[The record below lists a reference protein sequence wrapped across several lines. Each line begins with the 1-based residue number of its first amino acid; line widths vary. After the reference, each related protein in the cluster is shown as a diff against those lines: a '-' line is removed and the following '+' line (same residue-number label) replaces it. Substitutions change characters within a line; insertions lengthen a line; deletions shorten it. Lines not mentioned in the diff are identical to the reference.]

1 MSRQRTYA
9 WLVLILLAASFL
21 RFHDLPQIPPGMTHD
36 EADHG
41 LDAWGVVQGERPIYF
56 TVGYG
61 REPLFDYS
69 TAALMSFLGP
79 AYLAGRL
86 TAVFFS
92 LLLIAATYA
101 WVSRAIGR
109 RAALLTAAALA
120 VSFWPLMTARQ
131 ALRSVTMPAL
141 FAAAVAVYWRSEIGD
156 QRLENGNRQP
166 PISPA
171 LPAPQSPVTN
181 LQSLQRS
188 QRPNLRLPL
197 SALLL
202 GLTFYTYI
210 PARVTWLAFPAL
222 LGYLW
227 WLRRPA
233 PWRRMALMLGGA
245 ALVGLPL
252 FFYLYNHPQA
262 EVRVA
267 QLAGPLQAALRG
279 EWGPLLDNVA
289 RGAGMVTVSG
299 DGQWRY
305 NIAGRPL
312 LGPVMGALFYVGV
325 GLALFRVGR
334 AALRRKAAA
343 QAPGLFFALVWLGL
357 GLSPV
362 LITGPD
368 LGTTQAI
375 AAQPVLYLFPALA
388 LVQLAQWVRRRLPA
402 RRQTNW
408 LLPVAAAVLFA
419 LLATQ
424 TIEAYF
430 ERWARHPQVAVQY
443 EAPLVA
449 AISYLNESGDG
460 RVTISSD
467 APHRFHDPATGR
479 LFLDNDD
486 VTLSWFDGRHSLLLP
501 AGAQSTLL
509 VIDGAPLNP
518 ALQPYLQPLEP
529 RQISTGNAWD
539 ATHLSQDLSTFLA
552 RYPQFFPKIHTLS
565 TELSTEITLGD
576 AVRFRGYEILESTAQ
591 PGGVVR
597 LVTMWQVLQP
607 PREPLVLFS
616 HVLGADGRPVAQVDR
631 LDAPSEHWRAGDLVV
646 QLHEI
651 ALPETMPAG
660 EYPLTVGLYPAADW
674 QQRLPL
680 MIDDQARGDALRL
693 TTLDVGP

>member
-41 LDAWGVVQGERPIYF
+41 LDAWSVVQGERPIYF

-69 TAALMSFLGP
+69 TAALMTFLGP
-79 AYLAGRL
+79 TYLAGRL

-92 LLLIAATYA
+92 LLLISAMYA

-120 VSFWPLMTARQ
+120 VSFWPVMTARH

-141 FAAAVAVYWRSEIGD
+141 FAAAVAVYWRLEIGDLRSETGDRRSEIGD
-156 QRLENGNRQP
+156 RLTDDRQSL
-166 PISPA
+166 I
-171 LPAPQSPVTN
+171 TN
-181 LQSLQRS
+181 LQSLIT
-188 QRPNLRLPL
+188 NLQLPL

-210 PARVTWLAFPAL
+210 PARLTWLAFPAL
-222 LGYLW
+222 LAYLW
-227 WLRRPA
+227 WLRRPV
-233 PWRRMALMLGGA
+233 PWRRVALILGGA

-252 FFYLYNHPQA
+252 FLYLYNHPQA

-279 EWGPLLDNVA
+279 EWGPLLGNVA
-289 RGAGMVTVSG
+289 GGAGMITVTG

-312 LGPVMGALFYVGV
+312 LGPVMGALFYVGLA
-325 GLALFRVGR
+325 LALFRVGR
-334 AALRRKAAA
+334 AALRR
-343 QAPGLFFALVWLGL
+343 QADSQTPGLFFGLVWLGL

-362 LITGPD
+362 LVTGPD

-388 LVQLAQWVRRRLPA
+388 LVRLAAWLRGRLQD
-402 RRQTNW
+402 RQRAAW
-408 LLPVAAAVLFA
+408 LPPVAAVLLFA
-419 LLATQ
+419 LLAAATF
-424 TIEAYF
+424 EAYF
-430 ERWARHPQVAVQY
+430 QRWASHPEVAAQY
-443 EAPLVA
+443 EAHLVA
-449 AISYLNESGDG
+449 AISYINKAGDG
-460 RVTISSD
+460 PVAISTD
-467 APHRFHDPATGR
+467 APNRFHDPATAQ
-479 LFLDNDD
+479 LFLTNND
-486 VTLSWFDGRHSLLLP
+486 VALRWFDGRHSLLAP

-509 VIDGAPLNP
+509 VLAGAPLAP
-518 ALQPYLQPLEP
+518 ALMPYLQPLEP
-529 RQISTGNAWD
+529 RQISTSDAWD
-539 ATHLSQDLSTFLA
+539 AYHLSQDLSTFLA

-565 TELSTEITLGD
+565 TELSTDIALGD
-576 AVRFRGYEILESTAQ
+576 AARFLGYEILEGTAQ

-597 LVTMWQVLQP
+597 LVTLWQVLEP
-607 PREPLVLFS
+607 PEEPLVLFS

-631 LDAPSEHWRAGDLVV
+631 LDAPSDLWRAGDLIV

-651 ALPETMPAG
+651 ALPEDVPPGT
-660 EYPLTVGLYPAADW
+660 YPLTVGLYPAADW

-680 MIDDQARGDALRL
+680 LIDGQAQGDALRL
-693 TTLDVGP
+693 TTLDVGS